1 MTLPQKEN
9 NKDTE
14 RLIVRYLRD
23 HPDFFES
30 HLDLLADMI
39 LTHESGKAV
48 SLIER
53 QVSVLREQKDQAK
66 ARLKQLI
73 QAAEQ
78 NENVS
83 QKVNLLVLQL
93 LDATS
98 LGDILDLIP
107 HTLLTDFNADAVVLR
122 LFKTDHPDIKSHPDI
137 SDWNQQ
143 VMGAFEKVIANR
155 RPICGHFKAEQ
166 LQSLF
171 HNSAEKIHSAAMI
184 PLVSSID
191 DTACIGLLAI
201 GSSDPNR
208 FRAEMG
214 TLFLTYLGQVITR
227 IMRLHLTE

>member
-1 MTLPQKEN
+1 MTLPQKDNDKE
-9 NKDTE
+9 TE

-39 LTHESGKAV
+39 LTHESGQAV

-53 QVSVLREQKDQAK
+53 QVTILREQKDQHK
-66 ARLKQLI
+66 GRLKQLI

-78 NENVS
+78 NEGVS
-83 QKVNLLVLQL
+83 QKVNTLVLKL
-93 LDATS
+93 LDARS
-98 LGDILDLIP
+98 LGEIIDLIP
-107 HTLLTDFNADAVVLR
+107 ETLLDNFNVDAVVLR
-122 LFKTDHPDIKSHPDI
+122 LFKTDHPDIKAHPEV

-143 VMGAFEKVIANR
+143 IMGAFERVIASR
-155 RPICGHFKAEQ
+155 RPICGHFKADQ
-166 LQSLF
+166 LEALF
-171 HNSAEKIHSAAMI
+171 QNSAEKIHSAAMI
-184 PLVSSID
+184 PLVSGPD

-227 IMRLHLTE
+227 IMRLHLTA

>member
-1 MTLPQKEN
+1 MTLPQKDAE
-9 NKDTE
+9 KETE

-39 LTHESGKAV
+39 LTHESGQAV

-53 QVSVLREQKDQAK
+53 QVTILREQKDEHK
-66 ARLKQLI
+66 NRLKQLI

-78 NENVS
+78 NESVS
-83 QKVNLLVLQL
+83 QKVNGLVLNL
-93 LDATS
+93 LDAKT
-98 LGDILDLIP
+98 LGEILDQIP
-107 HTLLTDFNADAVVLR
+107 DSLVNDFKADAVVLR
-122 LFKTDHPDIKSHPDI
+122 LFKTDHPDIKARPEI

-143 VMGAFEKVIANR
+143 VMGAFERVIANR

-166 LQSLF
+166 LIPLF
-171 HNSAEKIHSAAMI
+171 QNSAEKIHSAAMI
-184 PLVSSID
+184 PLVSSTD

-201 GSSDPNR
+201 GSNDPNR

-227 IMRLHLTE
+227 IMRLHLTS